1 MCTKDEKKK
10 GQEYPQ
16 TMIIPKRWVF
26 IFYFGF
32 LFVARRF
39 IKTLMYVLPG
49 GQEGSLNSLAPREAT
64 EPG

>member
-1 MCTKDEKKK
+1 
-10 GQEYPQ
+10 
-16 TMIIPKRWVF
+16 MIIPKRWVF

-49 GQEGSLNSLAPREAT
+49 GQEGSLNSLAPREAM